1 MEEKKLKLRD
11 VRMSRKMVLTRV
23 AVILAMM
30 LIAGTLTLV
39 IPQGEY
45 ERQNVDG
52 HTVIVEGSFRFLE
65 GSRNPVWT
73 WLISPFKA
81 LVSSGST
88 TSVMIIISMLFMGGV
103 MVLLDESKIMLYL
116 VSAIIE
122 KYGKNKYRLLAVLS
136 GVMML
141 LGSTIS
147 FYDQCSIFIPMTVG
161 LSYVLGWDSLVGI
174 GLSYLA
180 IAMGFAVSTLNPYTI
195 GIPQS
200 IAGVPV
206 NSGLWLRL
214 IILAVMY
221 VIYVTWLTR
230 YAKEVEADPGRT
242 VLAEED
248 ARIRLMFPDHSDP
261 EVLRDRRIRRGVFW
275 FTGAVIFVF
284 LYTIAGLFVSGL
296 SSLSMPVMILSLT
309 TGAVCGALSCG
320 TMKAKDIL
328 SCFGSGIR
336 ITAPAAITVLLIIGV
351 RQIVIDG
358 KIMDTLLYYAYNGLR
373 GTSPYIGIFIILLI
387 TMAME
392 FVVSSATAKAFLLLP
407 LLAPLGNMIGL
418 TSQSVVQA
426 YVFGDGFTNAFYPTS
441 NMLMLISGFMG
452 FPIMK
457 WYKWSWKLIL
467 RIIALEIVTLIV
479 CVAVGYGPF

>member
-1 MEEKKLKLRD
+1 MEEKKLRIRD
-11 VRMSRKMVLTRV
+11 ARMNRKTVLIRV
-23 AVILAMM
+23 AVILTMM
-30 LIAGTLTLV
+30 ILAGVLTLV

-45 ERQNVDG
+45 QRQKVDG
-52 HTVIVEGSFRFLE
+52 HTVIVEDSFEFLQ
-65 GSRNPVWT
+65 GGKNPVWT
-73 WLISPFKA
+73 WFISPFKA

-88 TSVMIIISMLFMGGV
+88 TSIMIIISMFFMGGV

-122 KYGKNKYRLLAVLS
+122 RFGKNKYRLLTVLS
-136 GVMML
+136 AVMML
-141 LGSTIS
+141 MGSTIS

-161 LSYVLGWDSLVGI
+161 MAFALGWDSLVGI

-214 IILAVMY
+214 ILLAVMY
-221 VIYVTWLTR
+221 ILYVTWLTR
-230 YAKEVEADPGRT
+230 YAKAVEADRDAS
-242 VLAEED
+242 VLREED
-248 ARIRLMFPDHSDP
+248 EKIRLMFPDHSDP
-261 EVLRDRRIRRGVFW
+261 EVLKDRRIRRGVFW
-275 FTGAVIFVF
+275 FVGALIFVF
-284 LYTIAGLFVSGL
+284 LYTFAGLFVSGL
-296 SSLSMPVMILSLT
+296 SSLAMPVMILALV
-309 TGAVCGALSCG
+309 TGAVGGALSSG
-320 TMKAKDIL
+320 TMKIKDVL
-328 SCFGSGIR
+328 KCFASGVR
-336 ITAPAAITVLLIIGV
+336 ITAPAALTVLLIIGV
-351 RQIVIDG
+351 RQIIIDG
-358 KIMDTLLYYAYNGLR
+358 KIMDTLLYYAYNGLE

-392 FVVSSATAKAFLLLP
+392 FVVGSATAKAFLLLP
-407 LLAPLGNMIGL
+407 LLTPLGNMIGL

-441 NMLMLISGFMG
+441 NMLLLISGFMG
-452 FPIMK
+452 FSIMK

-467 RIIALEIVTLIV
+467 RIVCLEIVTLII
-479 CVAVGYGPF
+479 CVAIGYGPF